1 MLGLYVWCKRVKAKS
16 KAGAESEKQAN
27 WQSITKILD
36 LENYLL
42 SSYIVIIIF
51 TILILSLSSDFWRDF
66 CTHRDWK
73 NSLSHLER
81 LLVNLYKVAQVVTF
95 FYMQFH
101 SYTTSRTFRTSFWWC
116 SLFLCLSLCFCVFHF
131 VFLFGF
137 ERSRGRLKN
146 PVKSLTENR
155 DQLTLGQ
162 HKKNLLDNR

>member
-42 SSYIVIIIF
+42 SSYIVIF

-95 FYMQFH
+95 LLHAISLHNFKNFQNVVLMVL
-101 SYTTSRTFRTSFWWC
+101 SF
-116 SLFLCLSLCFCVFHF
+116 SLSFALFLCFSFCISFWFWEV
-131 VFLFGF
+131 
-137 ERSRGRLKN
+137 
-146 PVKSLTENR
+146 
-155 DQLTLGQ
+155 
-162 HKKNLLDNR
+162 

>member
-27 WQSITKILD
+27 WQRITKILD

-137 ERSRGRLKN
+137 ERSRGRLK
-146 PVKSLTENR
+146 KSR
-155 DQLTLGQ
+155 
-162 HKKNLLDNR
+162 KKFDRKSWPTNTGPTQKKPFR